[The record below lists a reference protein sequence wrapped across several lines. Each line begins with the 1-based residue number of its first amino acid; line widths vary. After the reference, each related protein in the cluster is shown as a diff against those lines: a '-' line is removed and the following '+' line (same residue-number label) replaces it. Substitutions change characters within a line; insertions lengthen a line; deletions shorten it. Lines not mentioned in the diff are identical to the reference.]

1 MTYRVILPL
10 TALGATLLL
19 SACVPLHREA
29 MVWEQPVYGRSVYG
43 DPVMVGEQRHVVY
56 QRVRYQP
63 QAYVQPVTM
72 VPMNYGYQTYGYRP
86 QVLTDSDGRP
96 LVQAYDNGWNG
107 YRWN

>member
-19 SACVPLHREA
+19 SACVPLHRDA
-29 MVWEQPVYGRSVYG
+29 MVWEQPLFGRSAYG
-43 DPVMVGEQRHVVY
+43 DPVVVGEQRHVVY
-56 QRVRYQP
+56 QRMRYQP
-63 QAYVQPVTM
+63 RVYVQPVAVM
-72 VPMNYGYQTYGYRP
+72 PVNYGYEQR
-86 QVLTDSDGRP
+86 VVTDSDGRP